1 MSAPLPRIGSA
12 DSVAN
17 TAEAAPEAVPALT
30 EAEALSDA
38 ALGAAGHSLHDPY
51 LRELRRLVA
60 TGELTGDE
68 AIRRGMDYLKKR

>member
-1 MSAPLPRIGSA
+1 MSAPLPRIDSA
-12 DSVAN
+12 DSIAN
-17 TAEAAPEAVPALT
+17 TADAAPDLT

-38 ALGAAGHSLHDPY
+38 ALGAAGHSLHDPH

-68 AIRRGMDYLKKR
+68 AIRRGLDYLKKR

>member
-17 TAEAAPEAVPALT
+17 TAEAVPALT

-68 AIRRGMDYLKKR
+68 AIRRGLDYLKMR